1 MVFKPGQSGNPTG
14 RKKGSNGRRKDW
26 LASADKIDEE
36 TGKTYYQMF
45 IELTIKKAIEG
56 DHWAG
61 ERLSDRVEGKLN
73 VPLSLSKE
81 EEDDWHLENLS
92 QEKLDKLELLEIEK
106 MKLLEDVEVIDV
118 QPNESNTDRAIPQK
132 LL

>member
-1 MVFKPGQSGNPTG
+1 MTYKPGQSGNPAG
-14 RKKGSNGRRKDW
+14 RPKGSGSRTKEW
-26 LASADKIDEE
+26 LAAVDQIDEK
-36 TGKTYYQMF
+36 TGKTFYQMF

-118 QPNESNTDRAIPQK
+118 QPNESNTDRAISQK